1 MLEEFGPIVGAAV
14 SAIVVDMAGRMSMR
28 SFMIAAAAALLL
40 VACGAEELIES
51 GSTTTAGPAGSSST
65 STSGTGE
72 STTTTEMVTTTTGV
86 TTTTTTSTVPVTV
99 DPHLPTAFSS
109 SEIPWGTVGDG
120 WYLALYDSSKAA
132 PTGPSDVREG
142 PVVLYLVGPNGARYE
157 AASWAPD
164 DRPWSI
170 GDVRPDGTAAVVIG
184 TGVTFDDTKWVL
196 VDLPTG
202 AMQTVHAA
210 TFPETTYGWG
220 PYVKLTR
227 PSGTNLVV
235 YRSDGVDEWLERRS
249 PGGSVLTT
257 LYRQP
262 YVDAFGSLRWM
273 YGYDGTSLLVTHH
286 GGIAHVANDGVL
298 IGELWVPSDHRC
310 EPVRWWDSDT
320 FLATCYGLGPASAP
334 IDEYGNPHTYYGQLW
349 LLETDGSAGTAL
361 TALPTEPVYIGDFG
375 HHDAWPAGSATF
387 VSWTGDCGA
396 SAAQVL
402 RSDGTTDAIAI
413 SIPPEIIVDG
423 WSMVDVGDGRMAIY
437 AWQGCGAD
445 VGVLV
450 VADLTGS
457 FTHDLVP
464 VIGDSRGV
472 ISVRGLA
479 EVYP

>member
-1 MLEEFGPIVGAAV
+1 
-14 SAIVVDMAGRMSMR
+14 MR
-28 SFMIAAAAALLL
+28 RFILLTAAALLT
-40 VACGAEELIES
+40 VACGAEEPAATDSTGTLAS
-51 GSTTTAGPAGSSST
+51 PSTTSVEAP
-65 STSGTGE
+65 SGD
-72 STTTTEMVTTTTGV
+72 STTTTGRVTTTTGA
-86 TTTTTTSTVPVTV
+86 TTTTSTSTVPVTV
-99 DPHLPTAFSS
+99 DSHLPTALGSG
-109 SEIPWGTVGDG
+109 EIPWGTVGEG

-132 PTGPSDVREG
+132 PTGPSEVREG
-142 PVVLYLVGPNGARYE
+142 PVVLYLVGPDGTRYE

-170 GDVRPDGTAAVVIG
+170 GDVRPDGTAAIVIG
-184 TGVTFDDTKWVL
+184 NGATFDDTKWVL

-202 AMQTVHAA
+202 AMQTVHTA

-249 PGGSVLTT
+249 PGGSVLAT

-286 GGIAHVANDGVL
+286 GGIAHVANDGAP

-361 TALPTEPVYIGDFG
+361 TALPTEPVFVGDFG
-375 HHDAWPAGSATF
+375 HHDAWPAGPTTF

-402 RSDGTTDAIAI
+402 RADGTTDAIAI
-413 SIPPEIIVDG
+413 SMPPEIIVDG
-423 WSMVDVGDGRMAIY
+423 WSMVDVVDGRMAVY
-437 AWQGCGAD
+437 AWQGCGAE
-445 VGVLV
+445 VGVLMA
-450 VADLTGS
+450 ADLQGS
-457 FTHDLVP
+457 VTRDLVP
-464 VIGDSRGV
+464 VIGDARGV

-479 EVYP
+479 EPYP